1 MIRLFIS
8 VLTLLLFG
16 LNHLKAQNVIN
27 AYAKVTGISGTTL
40 TLSDINETNDT
51 FVSGEQVIIMQMQD
65 DVIGSNTSNDS
76 NFGTLDNIQSA
87 GLYEL
92 GTIASVTGS
101 SITLTASLKNSY
113 HTGSNSSVQVISFPD
128 LGGGGDYTT
137 TSDLT
142 ALAWNGSVGGVI
154 ALQVSG
160 VLTLDHN
167 INVDGMGFRGGT
179 VSVNNGTVACFAT
192 TWTTSNTGYA
202 GKKGEGIYKI
212 TNSNF
217 DQGRAKVVNGGGAGA
232 IHNGGGG
239 GGGNVTAGG
248 EGGDGWNCTASPVGG
263 QGGVSL
269 SSYITSSRIFM
280 GGGGGGAHQNNSVGS
295 SGANGGG
302 IILIKANE
310 IITTGTCGGRA
321 VSANGVDA
329 NDSGNDGSGG
339 AGGGGTIIFSVP
351 NFSIDAGCTLAVS
364 ANGGSGGSAITTDIH
379 GAGGGGGQGRVMF
392 SVTQPGNTSV
402 STSNG
407 SSGCNNGTDP
417 CNSVPDE
424 QPSGSDG
431 EGISDEVSSDPLPV
445 SLLYFNGAIEKSGDI
460 VLKWGTGS
468 ELNNDFFTIE
478 KSPDGTDWEI
488 IGFSNGYGTTSEEHN
503 YEYLDRVNKV
513 SSAFYRLSQTDF
525 DGVRAYLK
533 TIKVESGWAE
543 NDILLYPNPGKGQ
556 YALLLSGQVNGDVSV
571 ELYDTM
577 GRKVEVEYEQ
587 AVNKIRFQ
595 LNNKPKGVYMLRI
608 DLGTKDK
615 IFKLVLE

>member
-1 MIRLFIS
+1 MFRSFLS
-8 VLTLLLFG
+8 VLALLIFCV
-16 LNHLKAQNVIN
+16 NNLKAQSIIN

-40 TLSDINETNDT
+40 TLSDMNETNDT

-87 GLYEL
+87 GLYEVA
-92 GTIASVTGS
+92 TIASVAS
-101 SITLTASLKNSY
+101 STLTLTTSLKNSY
-113 HTGSNSSVQVISFPD
+113 HTGNNSSVQIISFPD

-142 ALAWNGSVGGVI
+142 ALTWNGNVGGVI

-160 VLTLDHN
+160 VLTLNHN
-167 INVDGMGFRGGT
+167 INVDGKGFRGGS
-179 VSVNNGTVACFAT
+179 VSVNSGTHDCLT
-192 TWTTSNTGYA
+192 NTWITSNTGYA
-202 GKKGEGIYKI
+202 GKKGEGIYKV
-212 TNSNF
+212 SNT
-217 DQGRAKVVNGGGAGA
+217 DYEVGRAKIINGGGAGA
-232 IHNGGGG
+232 RHNGGGG
-239 GGGNVTAGG
+239 GGGNVTTGG
-248 EGGDGWNCTASPVGG
+248 EGGAGWNCSANPVSG

-269 SSYITSSRIFM
+269 GSHITSSRIFM
-280 GGGGGGAHQNNSVGS
+280 GGGGGGGHQNNSVGS

-302 IILIKANE
+302 IVLIKANE
-310 IITTGTCGGRA
+310 VNTLGSCSGRII
-321 VSANGVDA
+321 SANGIDA

-339 AGGGGTIIFSVP
+339 AGAGGTIIFSVP
-351 NFSIDAGCTLAVS
+351 NFSIDVGCTLAVA

-392 SVTQPGNTSV
+392 TVAQPGNTSV
-402 STSNG
+402 STNNG

-431 EGISDEVSSDPLPV
+431 EGISDEVASDPLPV
-445 SLLYFNGAIEKSGDI
+445 SLLYFNGAFVNSGEV

-478 KSPDGTDWEI
+478 KSFDGTDWEV
-488 IGFSNGYGTTSEEHN
+488 IGFKNGHGTTSEEHN
-503 YEYLDRVNKV
+503 YDFIDDASNAGSV
-513 SSAFYRLSQTDF
+513 FYRLSQTDF
-525 DGVRAYLK
+525 DGTGRYME
-533 TIKVESGWAE
+533 TIKIESGRAE

-556 YALLLSGQVNGDVSV
+556 FTLLSKGDTKGGI

-577 GRKVEVEYEQ
+577 GRAIEVEYVQSE
-587 AVNKIRFQ
+587 NKISFH
-595 LNNKPKGVYMLRI
+595 LDGKPKGVYILRANI
-608 DLGTKDK
+608 DGKDK
-615 IFKLVLE
+615 VFKLVLE